1 MSPAAGPFRAGTRA
15 VLATMHGKERV
26 IAPILREAL
35 GLDVV
40 LAAGLDTDTF
50 GTFTRETDRPGTQ
63 VETAR
68 LKAQAGLRMD
78 PAAIG
83 IASEG
88 SFFAH
93 PHIPFVPMAQEI
105 VLLLERTGGLEIAGI
120 DEGIETNDGHV
131 VATGIEAAMAF
142 AEASGFPAHGL
153 VVMASRDGMPDP
165 RRLLR
170 KDIGDPDTLA
180 DAIGQAILLSGA
192 AHVETDM
199 RAHRNPTRM
208 AAIERATQTSCS
220 ASAAAAP
227 FVTTRALP
235 RLGACRDCPAAP
247 VARPQG
253 RSRQPEWVAWV
264 AATRSPKSARRRLL
278 PTPPHATCAIHE
290 RGRAVPGAHQGRQEP
305 AR

>member
-1 MSPAAGPFRAGTRA
+1 MPVGPGPFRNGTRA
-15 VLATMHGKERV
+15 VLATMHGKESV

-50 GTFTRETDRPGTQ
+50 GTFTREIDRPGTQ

-68 LKAQAGLRMD
+68 MKAQAGLRMD
-78 PAAIG
+78 PAAAIG

-93 PHIPFVPMAQEI
+93 PHIPFVPMAREI
-105 VLLLERTGGLEIAGI
+105 VMLLERAGGLEIAGI
-120 DEGIETNDGHV
+120 DEGIETNYGHV

-180 DAIGQAILLSGA
+180 DAIGQAIHLSGA

-208 AAIERATQTSCS
+208 AAIERATHDLVQRLRSRCPICDRPGFAAVGRVPGLPCGACGAPTRQVMATRMGCRGCGHEAVLDRTDA
-220 ASAAAAP
+220 ASADP
-227 FVTTRALP
+227 
-235 RLGACRDCPAAP
+235 
-247 VARPQG
+247 
-253 RSRQPEWVAWV
+253 
-264 AATRSPKSARRRLL
+264 
-278 PTPPHATCAIHE
+278 ATCD
-290 RGRAVPGAHQGRQEP
+290 VCNP
-305 AR
+305 